1 MIKMTF
7 KINTHENVYIPA
19 EDSYLLAENLEI
31 KEGQSVLE
39 IGTGSGIVAMYAS
52 KLTDKV
58 TATDIN
64 FDAITV
70 AEENFKN
77 NDIDNIELLFGNLF
91 EPVKNRKFD
100 VILFNTPYLPTE
112 EGEVIDS
119 NLNYAFDGGL
129 NGRKV
134 IDLFLNEVKNH
145 LNDGGIVQLIQSSF
159 SDNDE
164 TLNRLDELGFIAEI
178 AKKEH
183 YFFEDITLINAYKI
197 WKRWLK
203 MEVWK
208 TSVITGIGLI
218 ILGIIFIILRG
229 HISIWLAIVII
240 LGIIDIALG
249 LFRKKVGEN

>member
-1 MIKMTF
+1 MINMDF
-7 KINTHENVYIPA
+7 IINTHENVYVPA

-31 KEGQSVLE
+31 EKGKSVLE

-64 FDAITV
+64 FDAITL
-70 AEENFKN
+70 AESNFKAN
-77 NDIDNIELLFGNLF
+77 KIDNIELLFGNLF
-91 EPVKNRKFD
+91 EPVKDRKFD

-112 EGEVIDS
+112 KGEVIDD

-134 IDLFLNEVKNH
+134 IDLFLNEVTNH
-145 LNDGGIVQLIQSSF
+145 LNEGGIVQLIQSSL

-164 TLNRLDELGFIAEI
+164 TLNKLDELGFIAEI

-183 YFFEDITLINAYKI
+183 YFFEDIVLINGY
-197 WKRWLK
+197 
-203 MEVWK
+203 
-208 TSVITGIGLI
+208 LI
-218 ILGIIFIILRG
+218 
-229 HISIWLAIVII
+229 
-240 LGIIDIALG
+240 
-249 LFRKKVGEN
+249 